1 MQNLTGTNQPPLRTV
16 SGEPYRGPLT
26 RDTNPREGTPMDHH
40 RKIGNWLLVAAS
52 CAFIAAVTAGYGA
65 DVFDGVSATAQGLV
79 WLAGR

>member
-1 MQNLTGTNQPPLRTV
+1 
-16 SGEPYRGPLT
+16 
-26 RDTNPREGTPMDHH
+26 MDHH